1 MDTMQI
7 LSVVVFVLVM
17 AAIISEKVHRT
28 VAAVTGGVLLVILR
42 VLDVDQAVGYIDFS
56 TIGVLIGMMLFVAV
70 VRNSGLFEY
79 MAIKSAKIAK
89 GNPWKIMLLFTIL
102 TAVLS
107 AFLDNVTTVLL
118 VGPMAIA
125 ITGILGI
132 DPGPFLLAQILAS
145 NIGGTAT
152 LIGDPPNIMIGSQ
165 AGLSF
170 MDFVG
175 NTGIAVVFIMA
186 ALCVCF
192 YFMFGK
198 KLIVEPDKMAAVMQ
212 LDENKSIKDHALLV
226 KSVVM
231 IVVVVFGFVFHSS
244 LGVDSCI
251 IALGSATIMLLIG
264 KQDTEEIVL
273 GVEWSTILFF
283 TGLFVVV
290 GGMQQ
295 TGIITMLGNALV
307 EVTGGNAM
315 LLMLLILWGSAMFS
329 SVLDNIPFVAT
340 MIPLILAMQAD
351 GMDVTALWWALS
363 LGACLGGNGT
373 LIGASA
379 NVVLSGISAK
389 HGHPIT
395 FARYLR
401 VGFPMMLMSVAILS
415 MWRCVSSAHLPSR
428 RSATASCTLP
438 SSSFRTTCASPM
450 CSM

>member
-1 MDTMQI
+1 MTSMQI
-7 LSVVVFVLVM
+7 ISVAVFLLVM
-17 AAIISEKVHRT
+17 AAIVTEKIHRT
-28 VAAVTGGVLLVILR
+28 IAAVAGAVLLIFLHILN
-42 VLDVDQAVGYIDFS
+42 VDDAVGYIDFN
-56 TIGVLIGMMLFVAV
+56 TIGVLVGMMLFIAV

-79 MAIKSAKIAK
+79 MAIKAAKIAK
-89 GNPWKIMLLFTIL
+89 GNPWRIMLLFAVL
-102 TAVLS
+102 TAILS

-125 ITGILGI
+125 ITNILGI
-132 DPGPFLLAQILAS
+132 DPVPFLLAQILAS

-170 MDFVG
+170 LDFIVTNG
-175 NTGIAVVFIMA
+175 PIVVAIMA
-186 ALCVCF
+186 AVCACF
-192 YFMFGK
+192 Y
-198 KLIVEPDKMAAVMQ
+198 LIYGRRMIVAPEKMEAVMK
-212 LDENKSIKDHALLV
+212 LDEKRSISDKTLLT

-231 IVVVVFGFVFHSS
+231 MVLVVVGFVCHAS
-244 LGVDSCI
+244 LGVDSCA
-251 IALGSATIMLLIG
+251 IALASATIMMLIG
-264 KQDTEEIVL
+264 GQDVEEVIL

-295 TGIITMLGNALV
+295 TGIITLLGNALV
-307 EVTGGNAM
+307 QATGGNAM
-315 LLMLLILWGSAMFS
+315 LLMILILWGSALFS

-340 MIPLILAMQAD
+340 MIPLILSMKGD

-395 FARYLR
+395 FGKYLKI
-401 VGFPMMLMSVAILS
+401 GFPMMVLS
-415 MWRCVSSAHLPSR
+415 IVIS
-428 RSATASCTLP
+428 TAFLLVR
-438 SSSFRTTCASPM
+438 FH
-450 CSM
+450 

>member
-7 LSVVVFVLVM
+7 LSVVVFLAVM
-17 AAIISEKVHRT
+17 AAIVTEKIHRT
-28 VAAVTGGVLLVILR
+28 VAAVAGGVLLVCLH
-42 VLDVDQAVGYIDFS
+42 VLTVDDAVGYIDFN

-79 MAIKSAKIAK
+79 VAIKAAKIAK
-89 GNPWKIMLLFTIL
+89 GNPWRIMLLFTVL

-118 VGPMAIA
+118 VGPMTIA
-125 ITGILGI
+125 ITGILGLN
-132 DPGPFLLAQILAS
+132 PVPFLLTQILAS

-170 MDFVG
+170 ADFIM
-175 NTGIAVVFIMA
+175 NTGVAVLFIMA
-186 ALCVCF
+186 AVCVCF
-192 YFMFGK
+192 YFMYGRRMT
-198 KLIVEPDKMAAVMQ
+198 VEADKMAAVMR
-212 LDENKSIKDHALLV
+212 LDENKSIKDRPLMI
-226 KSVVM
+226 KSIVM
-231 IVVVVFGFVFHSS
+231 IVLVVLGFVFHST

-251 IALGSATIMLLIG
+251 IALASATILLLIG
-264 KQDTEEIVL
+264 RQETEEIVL

-290 GGMQQ
+290 GGMVQ
-295 TGIITMLGNALV
+295 TGVITALGNALV
-307 EVTGGNAM
+307 TVTGGNAI
-315 LLMLLILWGSAMFS
+315 LLMLLILWGSALFS
-329 SVLDNIPFVAT
+329 SFLDNIPFVAT
-340 MIPLILAMQAD
+340 MIPLILSMQAE

-395 FARYLR
+395 FASYLK
-401 VGFPMMLMSVAILS
+401 VGFPLMLLSVVIS
-415 MWRCVSSAHLPSR
+415 
-428 RSATASCTLP
+428 TAFLLVR
-438 SSSFRTTCASPM
+438 FH
-450 CSM
+450 

>member
-1 MDTMQI
+1 MTSMQI
-7 LSVVVFVLVM
+7 ISVAVFLLVM
-17 AAIISEKVHRT
+17 AAIVTEKIHRT
-28 VAAVTGGVLLVILR
+28 VAAVAGAVLLIFLHILN
-42 VLDVDQAVGYIDFS
+42 VDDAVGYIDFN
-56 TIGVLIGMMLFVAV
+56 TIGVLVGMMLFVAV

-79 MAIKSAKIAK
+79 MAIKAAKIAK
-89 GNPWKIMLLFTIL
+89 GNPWRIMLLFAVL
-102 TAVLS
+102 TAILS

-125 ITGILGI
+125 ITNILGI
-132 DPGPFLLAQILAS
+132 DPVPFLLAQILSS

-170 MDFVG
+170 LDFIVTNG
-175 NTGIAVVFIMA
+175 PIVVVIMVAVCA
-186 ALCVCF
+186 CF
-192 YFMFGK
+192 Y
-198 KLIVEPDKMAAVMQ
+198 LIYGRRMIVAPEKMEAVMK
-212 LDENKSIKDHALLV
+212 LDEKRSISDKTLLT

-231 IVVVVFGFVFHSS
+231 MALVVVGFVCHAS
-244 LGVDSCI
+244 LGVDSCA
-251 IALGSATIMLLIG
+251 IALASATIMMLIG
-264 KQDTEEIVL
+264 GQDVEEIIL

-295 TGIITMLGNALV
+295 TGIITLLGNALV
-307 EVTGGNAM
+307 QATGGNAV
-315 LLMLLILWGSAMFS
+315 LLMILILWGSALFS

-340 MIPLILAMQAD
+340 MIPLILSMKAD

-379 NVVLSGISAK
+379 NVVLSGISSK

-395 FARYLR
+395 FGKYLKI
-401 VGFPMMLMSVAILS
+401 GFPMMVLSVAIS
-415 MWRCVSSAHLPSR
+415 
-428 RSATASCTLP
+428 TAFLLVR
-438 SSSFRTTCASPM
+438 FH
-450 CSM
+450 

>member
-1 MDTMQI
+1 MTSMQI
-7 LSVVVFVLVM
+7 ISVAVFLLVM
-17 AAIISEKVHRT
+17 AAIVTEKIHRT
-28 VAAVTGGVLLVILR
+28 VAAVAGAVLLIFLHILN
-42 VLDVDQAVGYIDFS
+42 VDDAVGYIDFN
-56 TIGVLIGMMLFVAV
+56 TIGVLVGMMLFVAV

-79 MAIKSAKIAK
+79 MAIKAAKIAK
-89 GNPWKIMLLFTIL
+89 GNPWRIMLLFAVL
-102 TAVLS
+102 TAILS

-125 ITGILGI
+125 ITNILGI
-132 DPGPFLLAQILAS
+132 DPVPFLLAQILSS

-170 MDFVG
+170 LDFIT
-175 NTGIAVVFIMA
+175 NTGLVVVVIMA
-186 ALCVCF
+186 AVCGCF
-192 YFMFGK
+192 Y
-198 KLIVEPDKMAAVMQ
+198 LIYGRRMLVEPEKMAAVMK
-212 LDENKSIKDHALLV
+212 LDETKSINDKTLLT

-231 IVVVVFGFVFHSS
+231 MVLVVVGFVCHAS
-244 LGVDSCI
+244 LGVDSCA
-251 IALGSATIMLLIG
+251 IALASATIMMLIG
-264 KQDTEEIVL
+264 GQDVEEIIL

-295 TGIITMLGNALV
+295 TGIITLLGNALV
-307 EVTGGNAM
+307 QATGGNAV
-315 LLMLLILWGSAMFS
+315 LLMILILWGSALFS

-340 MIPLILAMQAD
+340 MIPLILSMQAD

-379 NVVLSGISAK
+379 NVVLSGISSK

-395 FARYLR
+395 FGKYLKI
-401 VGFPMMLMSVAILS
+401 GFPMMVLSVAIS
-415 MWRCVSSAHLPSR
+415 
-428 RSATASCTLP
+428 TAFLLVR
-438 SSSFRTTCASPM
+438 FH
-450 CSM
+450 

>member
-1 MDTMQI
+1 MTSMQI
-7 LSVVVFVLVM
+7 ISVAVFLLVM
-17 AAIISEKVHRT
+17 AAIVTEKIHRT
-28 VAAVTGGVLLVILR
+28 IAAVAGAVLLIFLHILN
-42 VLDVDQAVGYIDFS
+42 VDDAVGYIDFN
-56 TIGVLIGMMLFVAV
+56 TIGVLVGMMLFVAV

-79 MAIKSAKIAK
+79 MAIKAAKIAK
-89 GNPWKIMLLFTIL
+89 GNPWRIMLLFAVL
-102 TAVLS
+102 TAILS

-125 ITGILGI
+125 ITNILGI
-132 DPGPFLLAQILAS
+132 DPVPFLLAQILSS

-170 MDFVG
+170 LDFIT
-175 NTGIAVVFIMA
+175 NTGPVVIIIMA
-186 ALCVCF
+186 AVCGCF
-192 YFMFGK
+192 Y
-198 KLIVEPDKMAAVMQ
+198 LIYGRRMLVEPEKMAAVMK
-212 LDENKSIKDHALLV
+212 LDETKSINDKKLLT
-226 KSVVM
+226 KSVIMMVL
-231 IVVVVFGFVFHSS
+231 VVVGFVCHAS
-244 LGVDSCI
+244 LGVDSCA
-251 IALGSATIMLLIG
+251 IALASATIMMLIG
-264 KQDTEEIVL
+264 GQDVEEIIL

-295 TGIITMLGNALV
+295 TGITLLGNALV
-307 EVTGGNAM
+307 QATGGNAV
-315 LLMLLILWGSAMFS
+315 LLMILILWGSALFS

-340 MIPLILAMQAD
+340 MIPLILSMKAN

-395 FARYLR
+395 FGKYLKI
-401 VGFPMMLMSVAILS
+401 GFPMMVLSVAISTVFLLV
-415 MWRCVSSAHLPSR
+415 RFH
-428 RSATASCTLP
+428 
-438 SSSFRTTCASPM
+438 
-450 CSM
+450 

>member
-1 MDTMQI
+1 MTSMQI
-7 LSVVVFVLVM
+7 ISVAVFLLVM
-17 AAIISEKVHRT
+17 AAIVTEKIHRT
-28 VAAVTGGVLLVILR
+28 IAAVAGAVLLIFLHILN
-42 VLDVDQAVGYIDFS
+42 VDDAVGYIDFN
-56 TIGVLIGMMLFVAV
+56 TIGVLVGMMLFVAV

-79 MAIKSAKIAK
+79 MAIKAAKIAK
-89 GNPWKIMLLFTIL
+89 GNPWRIMLLFAVL
-102 TAVLS
+102 TAILS

-125 ITGILGI
+125 ITNILGI
-132 DPGPFLLAQILAS
+132 DPVPFLLAQILSS

-170 MDFVG
+170 LDFIT
-175 NTGIAVVFIMA
+175 NTGPVVIIIMA
-186 ALCVCF
+186 AVCGCF
-192 YFMFGK
+192 Y
-198 KLIVEPDKMAAVMQ
+198 LIYGRRMLVEPEKMAAVMK
-212 LDENKSIKDHALLV
+212 LDETKSINDKKLLT
-226 KSVVM
+226 KSVIMMVL
-231 IVVVVFGFVFHSS
+231 VVVGFVCHAS
-244 LGVDSCI
+244 LGVDSCA
-251 IALGSATIMLLIG
+251 IALASATIMMLIG
-264 KQDTEEIVL
+264 GQDVEEIIL

-295 TGIITMLGNALV
+295 TGIITLLGNALV
-307 EVTGGNAM
+307 QATGGNAV
-315 LLMLLILWGSAMFS
+315 LLMILILWGSALFS

-340 MIPLILAMQAD
+340 MIPLILSMKAD

-395 FARYLR
+395 FGKYLKI
-401 VGFPMMLMSVAILS
+401 GFPMMVLSVAISTVFLL
-415 MWRCVSSAHLPSR
+415 MRFH
-428 RSATASCTLP
+428 
-438 SSSFRTTCASPM
+438 
-450 CSM
+450 

>member
-1 MDTMQI
+1 MGIPKVPGKGKTMNTMQI
-7 LSVVVFVLVM
+7 LSIVVFLAVM
-17 AAIISEKVHRT
+17 VAIVSEKIHRT
-28 VAAVTGGVLLVILR
+28 VAAVACGVVLVVVHILS
-42 VLDVDQAVGYIDFS
+42 VDEAVSYIDFN

-79 MAIKSAKIAK
+79 VAIKSAKIAK
-89 GNPWKIMLLFTIL
+89 GNPWKIMLFFTII
-102 TAVLS
+102 TTVLS

-118 VGPMAIA
+118 VGPMTIA
-125 ITGILGI
+125 ITGILELN
-132 DPGPFLLAQILAS
+132 PVPFLMTQIFAS

-165 AGLSF
+165 ADLSF
-170 MDFVG
+170 VDFVV
-175 NTGIAVVFIMA
+175 NTGPAVVIIMVA
-186 ALCVCF
+186 VCVCF
-192 YFMFGK
+192 YALYGRKMQ
-198 KLIVEPDKMAAVMQ
+198 VAQEKMAGVME
-212 LDENKSIKDHALLV
+212 LDENKSIKDHSLLV
-226 KSVVM
+226 KSLVM
-231 IVVVVFGFVFHSS
+231 IVLVVLGFVFHSS
-244 LGVDSCI
+244 LGVDSCV
-251 IALGSATIMLLIG
+251 IALASATIMLIIG

-290 GGMQQ
+290 GGMVQ
-295 TGIITMLGNALV
+295 TGVITALGNGLV
-307 EVTGGNAM
+307 AVTGGNEM
-315 LLMLLILWGSAMFS
+315 LLMILILWGSALFS

-340 MIPLILAMQAD
+340 MIPLILSMQGD

-401 VGFPMMLMSVAILS
+401 VGFPMMILSVAISTVYLLV
-415 MWRCVSSAHLPSR
+415 RFHG
-428 RSATASCTLP
+428 
-438 SSSFRTTCASPM
+438 
-450 CSM
+450 

>member
-1 MDTMQI
+1 
-7 LSVVVFVLVM
+7 
-17 AAIISEKVHRT
+17 
-28 VAAVTGGVLLVILR
+28 
-42 VLDVDQAVGYIDFS
+42 
-56 TIGVLIGMMLFVAV
+56 
-70 VRNSGLFEY
+70 
-79 MAIKSAKIAK
+79 
-89 GNPWKIMLLFTIL
+89 MLLFIII
-102 TAVLS
+102 TALLS

-118 VGPMAIA
+118 VGPMTIA
-125 ITGILGI
+125 ITGILGLN
-132 DPGPFLLAQILAS
+132 PVPFLLTQILAS

-170 MDFVG
+170 VDFVL
-175 NTGIAVVFIMA
+175 NTGVAVVLIMIAVC
-186 ALCVCF
+186 LCF
-192 YFMFGK
+192 YFLYGRKMV
-198 KLIVEPDKMAAVMQ
+198 VEPDKMAAVMK
-212 LDENKSIKDHALLV
+212 LDEKKSIKDHSLLV

-231 IVVVVFGFVFHSS
+231 ICLVVIGFVFHSS

-251 IALGSATIMLLIG
+251 IALASATIMLLIG

-290 GGMQQ
+290 GGMVQ
-295 TGIITMLGNALV
+295 TGVITSLGGALV
-307 EVTGGNAM
+307 AVTGGNTM
-315 LLMLLILWGSAMFS
+315 LLMVLILWGSALFS

-351 GMDVTALWWALS
+351 GMDVSALWWALS

-401 VGFPMMLMSVAILS
+401 VGFPMMLLSIAISTVYLLV
-415 MWRCVSSAHLPSR
+415 RFH
-428 RSATASCTLP
+428 
-438 SSSFRTTCASPM
+438 
-450 CSM
+450 